1 MLLKLNNAHQEHKEK
16 SLIINTEL
24 VLSFFEGTN
33 EAGEDVVFIF
43 GVHGNTWQV
52 SNTID
57 EIMEMAEERGNR

>member
-1 MLLKLNNAHQEHKEK
+1 
-16 SLIINTEL
+16 L

-57 EIMEMAEERGNR
+57 EIMAMAESVGNK